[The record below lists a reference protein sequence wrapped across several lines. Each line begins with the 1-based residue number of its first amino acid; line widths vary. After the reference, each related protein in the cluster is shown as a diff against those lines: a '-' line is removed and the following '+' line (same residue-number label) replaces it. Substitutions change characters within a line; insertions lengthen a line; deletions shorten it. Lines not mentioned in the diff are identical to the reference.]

1 MTSSSASPSSSTSS
15 MSPPPPPH
23 AMSLVP
29 IESAAEWRPI
39 FHDSLNNQ
47 VVLYNP
53 SSHALSIRPAVH
65 HQRPPHVQPH
75 PQPLPP
81 PHTRCPYC
89 RRPLPP
95 GFRGYEDDYDY
106 NGYDYNEYDGRTRT
120 SNYFNILAIANRTA
134 SEPSSSVPSSR
145 SPSPQPYLSSPPSPS
160 LQTHTPRDENGEST
174 YYSDPT
180 AFPPN
185 SMAEGYFDAFFRVEK
200 KLGMGANGSVFLCQ
214 HVLDNN
220 PLGRFAVKKIAVGQ
234 SHTYLLQTL
243 REVKLLERLH
253 HPNIVAYHHSWLEPT
268 QFSSFGPRVP
278 TLHVLMQWA
287 EGGSLD
293 DFIERRIRDLR
304 PSRRSLKRAHGG
316 LREGGEKE
324 GEAEAEADG
333 DGDGEREIQGETE
346 AEKKKRAFRARV
358 EKQKQKQRERKGER
372 HDGGASPSQAASA
385 SMSTSTSTQQRKR
398 QRQPKSKPQPRSSTS
413 SSRQKRKPKP
423 QTSQPLNPP
432 RFSPLELHSLFSDI
446 VSGLDFLHSRNI
458 LHLDMK
464 PGNVLLRWE
473 EGGLPLDPP
482 DVNIYGGAYSGEYE
496 NGYDGYEGQG
506 DDRDDGDQ
514 DGGRGRLCGGL
525 CGRGR
530 LGVRVRVWCT
540 CTHKQSDAFGFR
552 NIYPHDPRR

>member
-1 MTSSSASPSSSTSS
+1 MTSSSASPSSSST
-15 MSPPPPPH
+15 SPPPPPH

-89 RRPLPP
+89 RRPLPT
-95 GFRGYEDDYDY
+95 GFRDYEDDYDY

-160 LQTHTPRDENGEST
+160 LQTHTPHDENGDCT

-304 PSRRSLKRAHGG
+304 PSGRGLKRGHGG
-316 LREGGEKE
+316 LREGGERE
-324 GEAEAEADG
+324 GEAEAEAEADG

-346 AEKKKRAFRARV
+346 AEKRKRAFRARV
-358 EKQKQKQRERKGER
+358 EKQKQKQREREGER
-372 HDGGASPSQAASA
+372 QDGGASPSQAASA
-385 SMSTSTSTQQRKR
+385 SSSTSTQQRKR

-464 PGNVLLRWE
+464 PGNVLLSFGLDYYG
-473 EGGLPLDPP
+473 EGG
-482 DVNIYGGAYSGEYE
+482 
-496 NGYDGYEGQG
+496 
-506 DDRDDGDQ
+506 
-514 DGGRGRLCGGL
+514 
-525 CGRGR
+525 
-530 LGVRVRVWCT
+530 
-540 CTHKQSDAFGFR
+540 
-552 NIYPHDPRR
+552 YPRIRRM